1 MPETTPKR
9 SGRRRRPRHLLV
21 HAVLLTG
28 GLVMAFPFAWQLLM
42 SLATN
47 AEIQSVPPQPIPS
60 RLHVENYAAVFDRL
74 PFLHQFGVSVFI
86 TVVRTAGQLVLCS
99 MAGYAFARMLF
110 PLRGVL
116 FGLLLA
122 ILMIPSQAYI
132 IPQYGIVQAWGLLET
147 PWAIVLP
154 GMFSAFG
161 TFLMRQQFLS
171 LPVELE
177 EAARLDG
184 CNPFQTFWRVM
195 LPLASPGLFAVGI
208 TTVLYSWND
217 LLWPL
222 IVTTRE
228 TSMPLS
234 VGIATLQGQHTTDYA
249 VLMAASVM
257 AMAPIFL
264 LFLAMQRRVIEGLAT
279 SGLKG

>member
-1 MPETTPKR
+1 MRE
-9 SGRRRRPRHLLV
+9 RRRPRHLLV
-21 HAVLLTG
+21 HAVLLAG

-42 SLATN
+42 SVSTN
-47 AEIQSVPPQPIPS
+47 AQIQSVPPSPVPDQ
-60 RLHVENYAAVFDRL
+60 LHFENYAAVFARL
-74 PFLHQFGVSVFI
+74 PFLDQFGVSVLI
-86 TVVRTAGQLVLCS
+86 TVLRTLGQVVMCS
-99 MAGYAFARMLF
+99 LAGYAFARLRF

-116 FGLLLA
+116 FVALLA
-122 ILMIPSQAYI
+122 ILMIPAQAYFV
-132 IPQYGIVQAWGLLET
+132 PQYGIVQAWGLLET
-147 PWAIVLP
+147 PWGIVLP
-154 GMFSAFG
+154 GLFSAFG

-177 EAARLDG
+177 EAAWLDG
-184 CNPFQTFWRVM
+184 CNPLQTFTRVM
-195 LPLASPGLFAVGI
+195 LPLASPGLFAVAI

-228 TSMPLS
+228 ESMPLS

-249 VLMAASVM
+249 VIMAASIM
-257 AMAPIFL
+257 AMAPIFV
-264 LFLAMQRRVIEGLAT
+264 LFLALQRRVIDGLAT